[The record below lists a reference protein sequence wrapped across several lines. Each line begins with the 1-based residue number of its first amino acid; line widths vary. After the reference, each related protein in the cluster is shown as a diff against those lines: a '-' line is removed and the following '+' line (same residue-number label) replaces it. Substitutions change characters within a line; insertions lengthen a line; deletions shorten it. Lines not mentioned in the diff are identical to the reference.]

1 MAPEAARASPL
12 TCFDVERA
20 FAMRYGPIPA
30 GQPRIA
36 VDYQRSSTD
45 ERIMKTC
52 GQVEAEIRQA
62 VIRFK
67 KEYMG
72 RGPLSVKKY
81 LFDDLALVRLQ
92 GVLTP
97 AEQKLAE
104 VEERSRGRDL
114 IKQMRL
120 ELIEHGRPLLEAVV
134 RDILGEEIVSLH
146 TDVSTSTGESIIL
159 FMLAA
164 RPKFAE
170 E

>member
-1 MAPEAARASPL
+1 
-12 TCFDVERA
+12 
-20 FAMRYGPIPA
+20 
-30 GQPRIA
+30 
-36 VDYQRSSTD
+36 
-45 ERIMKTC
+45 MKTR
-52 GQVEAEIRQA
+52 GDVEAEISQA

-72 RGPLSVKKY
+72 RGPLSVRTY
-81 LFDDLALVRLQ
+81 LFDDMVLVRLQ

-134 RDILGEEIVSLH
+134 RDILHVEIVSLH

-159 FMLAA
+159 FTLAA
-164 RPKFAE
+164 KPAFVER
-170 E
+170 

>member
-1 MAPEAARASPL
+1 
-12 TCFDVERA
+12 
-20 FAMRYGPIPA
+20 
-30 GQPRIA
+30 
-36 VDYQRSSTD
+36 
-45 ERIMKTC
+45 MKTR
-52 GQVEAEIRQA
+52 GEVEAQISQA

-67 KEYMG
+67 KDYMG
-72 RGPLSVKKY
+72 RGPLAVKTY
-81 LFDDLALVRLQ
+81 LFDDMVLVRLQ

-134 RDILGEEIVSLH
+134 RDILGVEIVSLH

-159 FMLAA
+159 FTLAA
-164 RPKFAE
+164 KPAIVER
-170 E
+170 

>member
-1 MAPEAARASPL
+1 
-12 TCFDVERA
+12 
-20 FAMRYGPIPA
+20 
-30 GQPRIA
+30 
-36 VDYQRSSTD
+36 
-45 ERIMKTC
+45 MKTR
-52 GQVEAEIRQA
+52 GDVEAEISQA

-72 RGPLSVKKY
+72 RGPLSVRTY
-81 LFDDLALVRLQ
+81 LFDDMVLVRLQ

-134 RDILGEEIVSLH
+134 RDILDVEIVSLH
-146 TDVSTSTGESIIL
+146 TDVSTNTGESIIL
-159 FMLAA
+159 FTLAA
-164 RPKFAE
+164 KPAFVER
-170 E
+170 